1 MDFSDTVQAVL
12 ARKGEA
18 VWFVE
23 PEALVYDAVRF
34 MAEKN
39 VGALLVM
46 NSGTLVG
53 MISERDYSRKV
64 ILKDRSSRQT
74 QVNEIMTT
82 NVVTIG
88 PLCTLEDAMA
98 LMTRNRFRHL
108 PVVEDGHVTGVISM
122 GDLVQM
128 IITTQRR
135 AIDQLEGF
143 IVGRYPG

>member
-12 ARKGEA
+12 GRKGDA

-23 PEALVYDAVRF
+23 PQALVYDAVRF

-46 NSGTLVG
+46 SSGTLVG
-53 MISERDYSRKV
+53 MISERDYTRKV

-82 NVVTIG
+82 KVVTVD
-88 PLCTLEDAMA
+88 PSCTLDDAMA

-108 PVVEDGHVTGVISM
+108 PVVEDGRVIGVISM

-128 IITTQRR
+128 IVTAQRR